1 MSRRLSILLFS
12 SWLAVPGL
20 ALGEGLT
27 PEQLASIRRDEK
39 AAEAK
44 VQAAHGNKKSSEL
57 SAAER
62 RQMIQEQ
69 QDAIQEVMDKH
80 GVSRKDYARQTA
92 RMGPK
97 QNEEVA
103 AAEKTL
109 EAKDKATKSAQ
120 SQEQGSGEIQI
131 QNGFSDE
138 NPVTLE
144 EQEGAPPTVEDGL
157 PTGEEG
163 MAGGE
168 PGMTEDAPSPAA
180 SEPAPARSAPRPSRG
195 GKSGHS
201 GHSRRK

>member
-1 MSRRLSILLFS
+1 MTRRLSILLFS

-27 PEQLASIRRDEK
+27 PEQIANIQRDEK

-62 RQMIQEQ
+62 RQMIHEQ
-69 QDAIQEVMDKH
+69 QDAIQGVMDKH

-97 QNEEVA
+97 GNA
-103 AAEKTL
+103 AVSEAEKSL
-109 EAKDKATKSAQ
+109 EAKDKAAKA
-120 SQEQGSGEIQI
+120 QEQGSGEIQI
-131 QNGFSDE
+131 QNGFSEE

-144 EQEGAPPTVEDGL
+144 EQDGAPPVVEEGL
-157 PTGEEG
+157 PVGEEG
-163 MAGGE
+163 TAEAAPDATQGD
-168 PGMTEDAPSPAA
+168 PGPAA
-180 SEPAPARSAPRPSRG
+180 MNEPLPTKSKPGRSR
-195 GKSGHS
+195 
-201 GHSRRK
+201 SRRK

>member
-1 MSRRLSILLFS
+1 MTRRLSILLFS
-12 SWLAVPGL
+12 SWLAMPGL
-20 ALGEGLT
+20 ALGGSLT
-27 PEQLASIRRDEK
+27 PEQIARIQRDEK

-44 VQAAHGNKKSSEL
+44 VRAAHGNKKSSEL

-97 QNEEVA
+97 QNAEVS
-103 AAEKTL
+103 AAEKSL
-109 EAKDKATKSAQ
+109 EAKDKAAKGT
-120 SQEQGSGEIQI
+120 EEGSGEIQI

-144 EQEGAPPTVEDGL
+144 EEEGAPPTVEEGL
-157 PTGEEG
+157 PAGEDLT
-163 MAGGE
+163 GGE
-168 PGMTEDAPSPAA
+168 PAPAEGEPGPAM
-180 SEPAPARSAPRPSRG
+180 SEPAPSKG
-195 GKSGHS
+195 GKSGR
-201 GHSRRK
+201 SRGK

>member
-1 MSRRLSILLFS
+1 MTRRLSILLFS

-20 ALGEGLT
+20 ALGGELT
-27 PEQLASIRRDEK
+27 PEQLARIRRDEK

-62 RQMIQEQ
+62 RQMIHEQ

-92 RMGPK
+92 RMGPT

-109 EAKDKATKSAQ
+109 EAKDKAAKGA
-120 SQEQGSGEIQI
+120 QEQGSGEIQI
-131 QNGFSDE
+131 QNGFSEE

-144 EQEGAPPTVEDGL
+144 EQEGAPPVVEEGL
-157 PTGEEG
+157 PVGEEG
-163 MAGGE
+163 PSEAA
-168 PGMTEDAPSPAA
+168 PGVSEG
-180 SEPAPARSAPRPSRG
+180 EPAPVESAPAPA
-195 GKSGHS
+195 KSKPGR
-201 GHSRRK
+201 SRRK

>member
-20 ALGEGLT
+20 AFGEGLT
-27 PEQLASIRRDEK
+27 PEQIARIRRDEK

-69 QDAIQEVMDKH
+69 QQAIQEVMDKH

-97 QNEEVA
+97 QNAEVE
-103 AAEKTL
+103 AAERTL
-109 EAKDKATKSAQ
+109 EAKDRAAQ
-120 SQEQGSGEIQI
+120 GQAQGAEEIQI
-131 QNGFSDE
+131 QHGFSDE
-138 NPVTLE
+138 NPVMLE
-144 EQEGAPPTVEDGL
+144 EQEGALPTVEEGL
-157 PTGEEG
+157 PAGEEVP
-163 MAGGE
+163 AEGE
-168 PGMTEDAPSPAA
+168 QVPS
-180 SEPAPARSAPRPSRG
+180 EG
-195 GKSGHS
+195 N
-201 GHSRRK
+201 

>member
-12 SWLAVPGL
+12 SWLAVPNL
-20 ALGEGLT
+20 AFGEGLT
-27 PEQLASIRRDEK
+27 PEQIASIRRDEK

-69 QDAIQEVMDKH
+69 QDAVQEVMDKH

-103 AAEKTL
+103 TAEKAQ
-109 EAKDKATKSAQ
+109 EAKDKAAKDAQ
-120 SQEQGSGEIQI
+120 AQEGSGEIQI

-144 EQEGAPPTVEDGL
+144 EQEGAPPTVEEGL
-157 PTGEEG
+157 PAGEEG
-163 MAGGE
+163 LAGGA

-180 SEPAPARSAPRPSRG
+180 SKPAPSRSRG
-195 GKSGHS
+195 KSS
-201 GHSRRK
+201 RSRRK